1 MCVVWNISTL
11 YGQTVEFCT
20 VTARTG
26 ACSKHCALKVSTGFN
41 SVLPIH
47 IFSYDLQIKGQT
59 LIVLISALLVT
70 GYFVLGFI
78 LPSMQFWR
86 IQIRNAGC
94 VSCGCHGNRE
104 SFPLCHPIF
113 LCVYLWLYTSMATVH
128 SLFMTYRPV
137 ATFDI
142 LPNNSINF
150 CDSNWFIGLR

>member
-1 MCVVWNISTL
+1 MWNISPL
-11 YGQTVEFCT
+11 WGQTEGFCAVT
-20 VTARTG
+20 VRSG
-26 ACSKHCALKVSTGFN
+26 ACSKTCSLKVSTAIN
-41 SVLPIH
+41 SLHPVH
-47 IFSYDLQIKGQT
+47 IFSYDSQIKGQT

-78 LPSMQFWR
+78 LPCMQFWR
-86 IQIRNAGC
+86 MQLRTAGC

-113 LCVYLWLYTSMATVH
+113 LCVYLWLYTSMAPVH

-137 ATFDI
+137 AKFET

-150 CDSNWFIGLR
+150 CDINWFIGRC